1 LQENKASL
9 LSQLKER
16 MADYT
21 FSFSFRPLG
30 FFERGRCNRSKYSF
44 KKVFAG
50 VCAKYSITA
59 EQALSVTD
67 ISEKTKNRILKGAY
81 YPTKNLLFTLAL
93 ACGFSMQDT
102 EALMG
107 VCGVCLCF
115 RLTRV
120 MRGQESASG
129 LAKEPLQ
136 TPPLWREMALAAGT
150 AVLSRLAL
158 YVLAYG
164 FAYGR
169 NGDALKGKK
178 LLVSVTTG
186 GSEDEYTPAGAEHFY
201 LSDFL
206 VQFEQTA
213 MFCGMTWLEPVASYS
228 MMYLPGVT
236 PESEKARID
245 AQIRRHAADIVA
257 RVKSAA

>member
-1 LQENKASL
+1 MPRVIVINGQPNPHRPSTTASILTELKTLLPEADIRHVADAVTDDKA
-9 LSQLKER
+9 
-16 MADYT
+16 Y
-21 FSFSFRPLG
+21 
-30 FFERGRCNRSKYSF
+30 
-44 KKVFAG
+44 V
-50 VCAKYSITA
+50 VA
-59 EQALSVTD
+59 EQAALRAADVIVWQFPLYWYSV
-67 ISEKTKNRILKGAY
+67 
-81 YPTKNLLFTLAL
+81 P
-93 ACGFSMQDT
+93 
-102 EALMG
+102 
-107 VCGVCLCF
+107 
-115 RLTRV
+115 
-120 MRGQESASG
+120 
-129 LAKEPLQ
+129 AKMKQ
-136 TPPLWREMALAAGT
+136 WIDD
-150 AVLSRLAL
+150 
-158 YVLAYG
+158 VLAYG

-236 PESEKARID
+236 PESEKVRID
-245 AQIRRHAADIVA
+245 SQIRRHAADIVA